1 MILLSHVQKSMHIP
15 RKTTMVWDQKCRTHA
30 NHGLKIND
38 FEISAAQSDIDSK
51 VIYLLLF
58 LSTCILRTCDIKITV
73 FLRIYRY
80 CVPMMTPSLFL
91 FMCFS
96 YLRFFGE
103 VQMYKT
109 SKGSK
114 NHVRNGESTIR
125 SGILTPLECM
135 NPLQHLVI
143 SCS

>member
-1 MILLSHVQKSMHIP
+1 MILLSHVQKNMHIP

-51 VIYLLLF
+51 VIYLLFFFEYVYFAYLWYQNHCFFWEYTGIVCLWWHHPCF
-58 LSTCILRTCDIKITV
+58 LS
-73 FLRIYRY
+73 F
-80 CVPMMTPSLFL
+80 
-91 FMCFS
+91 FS

-103 VQMYKT
+103 VQMHKT

-125 SGILTPLECM
+125 TGILTPLECM
-135 NPLQHLVI
+135 SPWQHFVI